1 MKKICYNAV
10 QLIFSG
16 IITLLMI
23 PAGGIFLVIRLVWKA
38 MDGILEFIGSDGSG
52 SKHEGN

>member
-1 MKKICYNAV
+1 MRKFCYNSV

-23 PAGGIFLVIRLVWKA
+23 PAGGIFLMIRIIWKI
-38 MDGILEFIGSDGSG
+38 MDNILSIIDSPGA
-52 SKHEGN
+52 KQP